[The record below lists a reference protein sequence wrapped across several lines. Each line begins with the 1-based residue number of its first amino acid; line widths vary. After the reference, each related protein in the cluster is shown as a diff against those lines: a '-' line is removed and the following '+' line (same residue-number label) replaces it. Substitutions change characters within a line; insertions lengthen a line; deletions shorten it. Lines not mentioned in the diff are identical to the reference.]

1 MGYHQNTVILNLR
14 ALGLVDT
21 WWLIMKLEVYETVDL
36 RIYANKLPLGC
47 GCTFLIEVG
56 KFSQLKRSDC
66 LSENI

>member
-1 MGYHQNTVILNLR
+1 MGYNQNTAILNLR

-21 WWLIMKLEVYETVDL
+21 WWLIMKLEVYEIVEL

-56 KFSQLKRSDC
+56 KFS
-66 LSENI
+66 